1 MSLLEKYQIR
11 LEQLENG
18 AKEFYKG
25 ETENILTI
33 LKLG

>member
-11 LEQLENG
+11 LEQLEKG

>member
-1 MSLLEKYQIR
+1 MSLLEKYEER
-11 LEQLENG
+11 LKQLENG